1 MADHRREQYLHSFVD
16 SVFNIFPY
24 ICRIHHMDL
33 YRLQDHTNQQYFML
47 NLDHVFKNCLS
58 LIEWPERLP
67 EHLIPEER
75 LEISIDYASKAKPDG
90 TIDMESE
97 KQYRIMTFTPYGFV
111 WRRRV
116 YDIRYMGYIEDLK
129 MKEHDEFNPNNPQN

>member
-1 MADHRREQYLHSFVD
+1 
-16 SVFNIFPY
+16 
-24 ICRIHHMDL
+24 MDL
-33 YRLQDHTNQQYFML
+33 YRLQDHANQQYFML

-67 EHLIPEER
+67 ENLVPEER
-75 LEISIDYASKAKPDG
+75 LELSIEYASKMKKDG
-90 TIDMESE
+90 TIDTEST
-97 KQYRIMTFTPYGFV
+97 KQYRILTFTPHGYL

-129 MKEHDEFNPNNPQN
+129 MKEHDEFNPNDPQN